1 MKNYK
6 NKFCIFF
13 LLILFY
19 SGSIFSQTRQQEII
33 SGTNGMVATAHPLA
47 SNAALEILKMGGNAV
62 DAAVAAAFV
71 IGVVEP
77 DGSGLGGGG
86 GMLIYLSYQKEPVY
100 INYYQQASSE
110 VENLDYKS
118 KTDSRTVKSI
128 LVPGTVAGLITALK
142 NYGTLPLSTVIGPAI
157 KYAEEG
163 FAIDG
168 TLAGIILDHIEILQ
182 KHPTTASIY
191 LRGGFPLMEGDTLIQ
206 KDLAKTLRMISEK
219 GIDGFYSG
227 EVAEEIVNGIQSGG
241 GILTLDDFKNY
252 KAQILE
258 PTVGTYRGYKIYS
271 AREPESGA
279 SVIEAL
285 NILENEDL
293 KKLGH
298 YSTSSDALN
307 FIAETFRH
315 VYADRSA
322 FIEDPR
328 FGYVP
333 IDGLTSKEYA
343 HTRYEDVLKGL
354 SEPKDYR
361 KTKPGQPEN
370 FSVPVDSTIHETEKV
385 LEFDGGHT
393 THLSVIDKDGNMV
406 SLTQTLGTFF
416 GSGYTSAGVLFNNG
430 MYNFSSSSTLNKQEP
445 NKQPRS
451 AISPTLI
458 LKDDKPFISI
468 GSPGA
473 SRIIASVVE
482 VIVNIIDYGMNP
494 EEANFS
500 PRFFC
505 QKFDDYLYVESRIPE
520 TVVNELKEKRHNVQ
534 VLGSFDLFFGGVQLI
549 TVDPETGIYYGSAD
563 PRRGGSAVGY

>member
-1 MKNYK
+1 
-6 NKFCIFF
+6 
-13 LLILFY
+13 
-19 SGSIFSQTRQQEII
+19 
-33 SGTNGMVATAHPLA
+33 MVATAHPLA

-62 DAAVAAAFV
+62 DAAVTAAFV

-86 GMLIYLSYQKEPVY
+86 GMVIYLSDQKEPVY

-110 VENLDYKS
+110 ADNLEYNN
-118 KTDSRTVKSI
+118 KTDNRTVKSI
-128 LVPGTVAGLITALK
+128 LIPGTVAGLLTALK
-142 NYGTLPLSTVIGPAI
+142 NYGTLPLATVIAPAI

-163 FAIDG
+163 FIIDG

-191 LRGGFPLMEGDTLIQ
+191 LRDGFPLMEGDILIQ
-206 KDLAKTLRMISEK
+206 KDLAKTLRIISEK
-219 GIDGFYSG
+219 GMDGFYSG
-227 EVAEEIVNGIQSGG
+227 DVTEQIVNGIRSGG

-258 PTVGTYRGYKIYS
+258 PIIGTYRGYKIYT
-271 AREPESGA
+271 AREPQSGA
-279 SVIEAL
+279 SLIEAL

-293 KKLGH
+293 KKLGQ
-298 YSTSSDALN
+298 YSENSDVLN
-307 FIAETFRH
+307 FIAETLRRI
-315 VYADRSA
+315 YADRTA
-322 FIEDPR
+322 FIEDSR
-328 FGYVP
+328 FGYIP

-343 HTRYEDVLKGL
+343 HTRYEDVLKEL

-370 FSVPVDSTIHETEKV
+370 FSIPIDSSVHENEKV

-406 SLTQTLGTFF
+406 SLSQTLGTFF
-416 GSGYTSAGVLFNNG
+416 GSGYTAAGVLLNNG
-430 MYNFSSSSTLNKQEP
+430 MMNFSSSSVNHREP

-451 AISPTLI
+451 SISPTII
-458 LKDDKPFISI
+458 LKDGKPFMAV

-473 SRIIASVVE
+473 SRVIAVVVE
-482 VIVNIIDYGMNP
+482 VIVNVIDYGMSP

-505 QKFDDYLYVESRIPE
+505 QKFDDYLYLENRIPE
-520 TVVNELKEKRHNVQ
+520 TVVEELKEEGHNVQ
-534 VLGSFDLFFGGVQLI
+534 VLGDFDLFFGGVQLI

-563 PRRGGSAVGY
+563 PRRGGSAIGY

>member
-1 MKNYK
+1 MKNYR

-13 LLILFY
+13 LIILFH
-19 SGSIFSQTRQQEII
+19 SCSISSQTRQQEVI

-86 GMLIYLSYQKEPVY
+86 GMVIYLNDLKEPVY
-100 INYYQQASSE
+100 INYYQQASAE
-110 VENLDYKS
+110 IDKLDYNN
-118 KTDSRTVKSI
+118 KTDNRTVKSI
-128 LVPGTVAGLITALK
+128 LIPGTVAGLITALK
-142 NYGTLPLSTVIGPAI
+142 NYGTLPLSTVIAPAI
-157 KYAEEG
+157 KCAEEG
-163 FAIDG
+163 FPIDG

-191 LRGGFPLMEGDTLIQ
+191 LPGGFPLMEGETLVQ
-206 KDLAKTLRMISEK
+206 KDLANTLRVISEK
-219 GIDGFYSG
+219 GRDGFYSG
-227 EVAEEIVNGIQSGG
+227 EIAEQIISGIRSGG
-241 GILTLDDFKNY
+241 GILTLDDFKNFN
-252 KAQILE
+252 AQILK
-258 PTVGTYRGYKIYS
+258 PIIGTYRGYKIYS
-271 AREPESGA
+271 ACEPQSGA

-293 KKLGH
+293 KKLGN
-298 YSTSSDALN
+298 YSTNSDALN
-307 FIAETFRH
+307 LIAETFRR

-328 FGYVP
+328 FGYIP

-343 HTRYEDVLKGL
+343 HTRYEDLLKGL
-354 SEPKDYR
+354 NESKDYR

-370 FSVPVDSTIHETEKV
+370 FSVPIDSTIHENEKI

-416 GSGYTSAGVLFNNG
+416 GSGYTAAGVLFNNG
-430 MYNFSSSSTLNKQEP
+430 MMNFSSSSVNHREP

-451 AISPTLI
+451 SISPTII
-458 LKDDKPFISI
+458 LKDGKPFMAV

-473 SRIIASVVE
+473 SRVIAAVVE
-482 VIVNIIDYGMNP
+482 VIVNVIDYGMNT

-505 QKFDDYLYVESRIPE
+505 QKFDDHLYLESRIPE
-520 TVVNELKEKRHNVQ
+520 NVVEELKEKGHNVQ
-534 VLGSFDLFFGGVQLI
+534 VLGDFDLFFGGVQLI

-563 PRRGGSAVGY
+563 PRRGGSAIGY